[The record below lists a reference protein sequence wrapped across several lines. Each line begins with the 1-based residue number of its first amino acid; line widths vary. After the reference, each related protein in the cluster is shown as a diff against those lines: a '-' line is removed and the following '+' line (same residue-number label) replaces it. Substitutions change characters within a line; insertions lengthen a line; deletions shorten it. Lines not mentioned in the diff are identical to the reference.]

1 MVHSNGEMIAVL
13 TPTTRPLKR
22 EKSIMRRDIIIATSA
37 AAALFSSPAFTQQ
50 PSQVASI
57 PDFSGTWVYPFCCG
71 FAPPLSGPGP
81 VINKS
86 LRQQAFD
93 AEGLPIPNFQRRG
106 QISWIGDYTNP
117 ILKPA
122 AAEAVKKKGE
132 KRRGR
137 PDPVQRVLARRCA
150 LHL

>member
-1 MVHSNGEMIAVL
+1 MRSFIVAIAG
-13 TPTTRPLKR
+13 
-22 EKSIMRRDIIIATSA
+22 
-37 AAALFSSPAFTQQ
+37 ALMSSVAFPQQ
-50 PSQVASI
+50 PSPGTASI

-137 PDPVQRVLARRCA
+137 PDPV
-150 LHL
+150 

>member
-1 MVHSNGEMIAVL
+1 MKRRLNVA
-13 TPTTRPLKR
+13 TT
-22 EKSIMRRDIIIATSA
+22 A
-37 AAALFSSPAFTQQ
+37 AATLISSVAFTQEA
-50 PSQVASI
+50 SRSVAS
-57 PDFSGTWVYPFCCG
+57 SGTWVYPFCCG